1 MDAAQWYDV
10 QSWGVEG
17 KGWEQTLAYYDRLPA
32 RAESLVTPAV
42 WRLSRMSAGLCTYF
56 KTNSRTIRARW
67 RLGQQELA
75 MPHMPATGVSGLDLY
90 ARDARGA
97 WRWVGVG
104 RPERSP
110 DAEATL
116 AQGFDGQERTYLL
129 YLPLYNTV
137 QSLEIGVEA
146 GASFAG
152 LAPRRARPLVYYGT
166 SIVQGACASRPG
178 MAHTAILGRRL
189 DVPVINLG
197 FSGNGDMAMGVA
209 QLMSELDAALFVID
223 CLPNMT
229 GPQVTERLE
238 PFVKTL
244 RSRTDAPIV
253 LVEDRTYTNAPFIAA
268 HRERHAASRAALRAG
283 YERLLAQG
291 YTDLHYVEGD
301 LLLGDDGEAC
311 VDASHPTDL
320 GFMRLAD
327 ALEPVLRPLLS
338 RGADRAGA

>member
-1 MDAAQWYDV
+1 MDGVAWHDV

-17 KGWEQTLAYYDRLPA
+17 KGWDDTLAYYDRLPA
-32 RAESLVTPAV
+32 RAEAMVTPAV

-56 KTNSRTIRARW
+56 TTNSRAIHARW
-67 RLGQQELA
+67 RLGGQELA
-75 MPHMPATGVSGLDLY
+75 MAHMPATGVSGLDLY
-90 ARDARGA
+90 ARDESGR

-110 DAEATL
+110 DVQATL
-116 AQGFDGQERTYLL
+116 AQGLDGEQRTYLL
-129 YLPLYNTV
+129 YLPLYNSV

-146 GASFAG
+146 GAAFAG
-152 LAPRRARPLVYYGT
+152 LSPRRARPIVYYGT
-166 SIVQGACASRPG
+166 SIAQGACASRPG

-189 DVPVINLG
+189 DVPVVNLG
-197 FSGNGDMAMGVA
+197 FSGNGDMAIAIA
-209 QLMSELDAALFVID
+209 QLMSELDAALIVID

-229 GPQVTERLE
+229 APQVTERLE

-268 HRERHAASRAALRAG
+268 HRERHAASRAALWAG
-283 YERLLAQG
+283 YERLLTQG
-291 YTDLHYVEGD
+291 YADLHYVTGD
-301 LLLGDDGEAC
+301 ALLGDDGEAC

-327 ALEPVLRPLLS
+327 ALEPVLRPLLPGGS
-338 RGADRAGA
+338 EEIGG